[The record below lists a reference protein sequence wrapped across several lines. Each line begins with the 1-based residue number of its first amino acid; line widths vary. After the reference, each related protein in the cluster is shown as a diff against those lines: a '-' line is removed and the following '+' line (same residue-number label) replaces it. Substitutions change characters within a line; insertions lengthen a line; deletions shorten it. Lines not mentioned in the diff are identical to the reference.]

1 MLSFIAVVIS
11 LIPLYLLGS
20 FPTGLIVARIHG
32 IDITAKGSGNVGATN
47 VSRVIGKRAGVLTLV
62 GDALKGIIALLLASV
77 ISNAEWFVALAG
89 FIVVC
94 GHCFSIPPWLKGGKG
109 VATGLGVLSFL
120 YPLGA
125 LLAVVTFG
133 VVFVLTRIVSLSS
146 IVSALIVPLAV
157 FATNQGESLGW
168 ALAGIS
174 FVIVIRHH
182 QNIVRL
188 IEGREPRFASK
199 GDAKTT

>member
-1 MLSFIAVVIS
+1 MLGVIAVFVS
-11 LIPLYLLGS
+11 LIPLYLIGC
-20 FPTGLIVARIHG
+20 FPTGLLVARVYG
-32 IDITAKGSGNVGATN
+32 IDITSKGSGNVGATN

-62 GDALKGIIALLLASV
+62 GDALKGSIALLLATL
-77 ISNAEWFVALAG
+77 ISDTEWFVALAG
-89 FIVVC
+89 FVVVC

-109 VATGLGVLSFL
+109 VATALGVLSFL

-188 IEGREPRFASK
+188 IEGREPRYASK
-199 GDAKTT
+199 GNVETT